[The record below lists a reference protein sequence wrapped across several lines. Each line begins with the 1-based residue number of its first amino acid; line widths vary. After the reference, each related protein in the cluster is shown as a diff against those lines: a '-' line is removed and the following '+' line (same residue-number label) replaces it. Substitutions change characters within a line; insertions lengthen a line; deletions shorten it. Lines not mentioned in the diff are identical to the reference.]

1 MLERKQ
7 EKKTHACTC
16 DLSNRPRECGNIL
29 VCPRF
34 RGPLEIKD
42 LVCYKGKDKVLRTR
56 IKFNYGSVA
65 DTTSSI

>member
-1 MLERKQ
+1 MMCIERGLRCPHVLERKQ

-34 RGPLEIKD
+34 RGPLEIKAWFAIR
-42 LVCYKGKDKVLRTR
+42 VK
-56 IKFNYGSVA
+56 IKF
-65 DTTSSI
+65 